1 MSKGDDLLAA
11 VTAED
16 TLVDGVIL
24 VLNAGKADLATVR
37 AQLAQAGL
45 DLTAIDSAIALSNTS
60 AQKLTD
66 ALAANVP

>member
-1 MSKGDDLLAA
+1 MGKGDDLLAA
-11 VTAED
+11 VATCD

-24 VLNAGKADLATVR
+24 AWGANKADLATVR
-37 AQLAQAGL
+37 AQLVQAGL
-45 DLTAIDSAIALSNTS
+45 DLTAIDSAIATSNIS